1 MKKELLKSSLLLF
14 LLLTACNGNLTD
26 EELNQK
32 YLKSVEKKE
41 WSSSIKYLDEII
53 DRHPEMANAYF
64 ARALSKTNLKD
75 DKNIDSIL
83 DDLDKS
89 IELDSTNYKAFFLRF
104 QAKMLALDFESSL
117 KDIDRLILLK
127 GEIPLLLSWKG
138 NCAFAAKEFDIA
150 EESYQKRLEMPGQY
164 EDLRNNY
171 YYLIFSKYFG
181 GNKEG
186 AIWDCAFLAERGF
199 EENYELIKI
208 MEEDK
213 LIWEELASFTIP
225 HITMEQL
232 EDQFKIK
239 GITP

>member
-1 MKKELLKSSLLLF
+1 MNRLLLKSSLLLF
-14 LLLTACNGNLTD
+14 FWLTACKGNLTD

-32 YLKSVEKKE
+32 YLDSVEKKE
-41 WSSSIKYLDEII
+41 WSTSINYLNEII
-53 DRHPEMANAYF
+53 DRHPETANAYF

-75 DKNIDSIL
+75 DKNLDSIL

-89 IELDSTNYKAFFLRF
+89 IELDSTNYKAIFVRF

-117 KDIDRLILLK
+117 MDIDKLIFLK
-127 GEIPLLLSWKG
+127 GEIPLLLSWKV
-138 NCAFAAKEFDIA
+138 NCAFAAKKFDVA
-150 EESYQKRLEMPGQY
+150 EKAYQKRLELPGQY

-186 AIWDCAFLAERGF
+186 AIWDCAFLPKKGF

-213 LIWEELASFTIP
+213 LIWEELANFTIP
-225 HITMEQL
+225 HITIEQL
-232 EDQFKIK
+232 EDQFKTN
-239 GITP
+239 GTTP